1 MRLAHAQAQE
11 KEQRRKA
18 RNGPSPARDFR
29 CLWFPR
35 VHRQEEE
42 ANPRTSGRCDQLMAS
57 RAAAVPQDPGN
68 NVPVCGQVLLARGN
82 VQSREVAARPR
93 PTPVEAAD
101 DVGINNRVDVK
112 KMDWVRPGQKL
123 SLAWHSIA

>member
-1 MRLAHAQAQE
+1 MGHNRHEISVACGSQGSTG
-11 KEQRRKA
+11 RR
-18 RNGPSPARDFR
+18 RRR
-29 CLWFPR
+29 I
-35 VHRQEEE
+35 
-42 ANPRTSGRCDQLMAS
+42 PRTSGRRDQLMAS

-101 DVGINNRVDVK
+101 DVGINNRVDIKKDGLGESQVK
-112 KMDWVRPGQKL
+112 NLV
-123 SLAWHSIA
+123 WHGIA